1 MPTKPGGQ
9 TIAFTSIRVIA
20 ADGEIGRTSFE
31 RCFPALAQIPLR
43 TVEPG
48 LANQP
53 LGLRAIR
60 LVLMLHYPLTHLG
73 RCFAGR
79 FGMETRMTDGSI
91 QVNEQTAYSG
101 GHQRRRKCRCQ
112 RSSHDERDGIVAA
125 VRFQQ
130 PLLPMKQVADT
141 TRESVAAVL
150 AGDHGGSSLTG
161 LPLSTSRPSGAA
173 APDSMF
179 SGLPSPGSAVG

>member
-1 MPTKPGGQ
+1 MLSS
-9 TIAFTSIRVIA
+9 A
-20 ADGEIGRTSFE
+20 RTD
-31 RCFPALAQIPLR
+31 PPR

-48 LANQP
+48 HRAVRYRSLGPCRRARRKAVGREVDHEPVVRNRLPNQP

-101 GHQRRRKCRCQ
+101 GHQRRRKYRCQ

-150 AGDHGGSSLTG
+150 
-161 LPLSTSRPSGAA
+161 
-173 APDSMF
+173 
-179 SGLPSPGSAVG
+179 